1 MKNLVAAIAV
11 ALCLP
16 IETYAQRTP
25 CEPRVLLGAAAGFL
39 RGDIPVDPELAG
51 GGRFGLAKITGVSPE
66 GSIHASVPFA
76 SNWSVMSEFAMGS
89 MDVLLERDA
98 TETYVQQKTGDDL
111 TLRRLDVG
119 VVRYDAGQ
127 FACVYWSA
135 RFGIY
140 RFAYRD
146 VTLNAPGGAG
156 AIGVEVP
163 VSDSGSVFV
172 ETELYLVVTN
182 ARPPLTPAGVLANLR
197 PAIGFRYRF

>member
-1 MKNLVAAIAV
+1 MAATALV
-11 ALCLP
+11 LCIPLD
-16 IETYAQRTP
+16 TYAQRTP

-66 GSIHASVPFA
+66 GSIHASLPFA
-76 SNWSVMSEFAMGS
+76 SNWSVMTEFAIGS
-89 MDVLLERDA
+89 MDVLLDRDA
-98 TETYVQQKTGDDL
+98 TGTYVQRKTGDDL
-111 TLRRLDVG
+111 TLRRLNVG
-119 VVRYDAGQ
+119 VVRYDSGQ
-127 FACVYWSA
+127 LACIYWSA

-146 VTLNAPGGAG
+146 VALNAPGGAG

-163 VSDSGSVFV
+163 VSESGSVFV

-182 ARPPLTPAGVLANLR
+182 ARPPLTPAGVIANLR
-197 PAIGFRYRF
+197 PAVGFRYRF